1 MWSGRGFTSTLPLE
15 TSGGPLGTTQSITRA
30 TTRHEKA
37 GGQGRSRNWPPGG
50 RVHLFDPNV
59 RRGVEESIKNP
70 WQTLCRRPLACQPS
84 EESTR
89 THRGIR
95 HKVIGLPLTSLP
107 SCPAPI
113 LLRTGQSSTGWKGG
127 RRRESDS
134 EGRRKE
140 PQASFSCGDRPTL
153 ATGRKVT

>member
-89 THRGIR
+89 THRGFR
-95 HKVIGLPLTSLP
+95 HKAIGLPLTSLP

-127 RRRESDS
+127 RRGRATVKE
-134 EGRRKE
+134 EGRSPKPRFH
-140 PQASFSCGDRPTL
+140 A
-153 ATGRKVT
+153 ATDPRWRQEER